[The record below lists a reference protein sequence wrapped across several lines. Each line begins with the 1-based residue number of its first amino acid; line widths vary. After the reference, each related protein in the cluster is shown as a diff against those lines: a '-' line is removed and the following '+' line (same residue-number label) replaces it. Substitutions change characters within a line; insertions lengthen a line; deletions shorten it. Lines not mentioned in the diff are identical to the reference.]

1 MSMSMAQPYSR
12 PTVLSD
18 ALALLAEHNACVLA
32 GGTDLVIMRAQSM
45 VDAETLVDIK
55 GIESLK
61 RIEISGDSVSIGAGA
76 SLDALSSFATFGPN
90 AITDGARVVGGWQTR
105 CRATI
110 GGNICRASPAA
121 DTLCGVLVHDAE
133 LEIASIAG
141 TRKVQSAEFFTGPGK
156 TVMRPGELLTRIVIA
171 QEADAVGGSAY
182 HRFTYRN
189 AMDLSVAGVAVALT
203 LDGDRCATAR
213 VAVGACGPTPFLV
226 PDAASALVGSA
237 LEDRA
242 LEAAIDAVVT
252 AAKPI
257 DDVRGTRR
265 HRLHVLRSLTRAAA
279 TDAFS
284 RAVRRAETARKN

>member
-1 MSMSMAQPYSR
+1 MSMSVAHPYSK
-12 PTVLSD
+12 PSLLSE
-18 ALALLAEHNACVLA
+18 ALALLADEKACVLA

-45 VDAETLVDIK
+45 VDADTLVDIK
-55 GIESLK
+55 GIESLQH
-61 RIEISGDSVSIGAGA
+61 IAISSSGVSIGAA
-76 SLDALSSFATFGPN
+76 VNLDALSSLPTFGLN
-90 AITDGARVVGGWQTR
+90 AVTDGARVVGGWQTR

-110 GGNICRASPAA
+110 GGNVCRASPAA
-121 DTLCGVLVHDAE
+121 DTLCGLLVLDAE
-133 LEIASIAG
+133 LELSSVTG
-141 TRKVQSAEFFTGPGK
+141 TRRVPAAKFFTGPGK
-156 TVMRPGELLTRIVIA
+156 TVMRRGELLTRIIIA
-171 QEADAVGGSAY
+171 QETDGVGGSAY

-203 LDGDRCATAR
+203 LDGGRCATAR

-237 LEDRA
+237 VDDHA
-242 LEAAIDAVVT
+242 LEAAIAAVVT

-279 TDAFS
+279 TDAVS
-284 RAVRRAETARKN
+284 RAARRAGIAREN